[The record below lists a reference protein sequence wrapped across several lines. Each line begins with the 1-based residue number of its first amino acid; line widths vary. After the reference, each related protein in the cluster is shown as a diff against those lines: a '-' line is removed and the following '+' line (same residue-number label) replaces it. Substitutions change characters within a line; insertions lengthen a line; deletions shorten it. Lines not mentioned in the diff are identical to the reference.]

1 MEGLDDG
8 SDSDGGSPFGQGQDH
23 DSDSGE
29 VDHTKLLEEAGAV
42 LEDLDKETAERAKGV
57 FQYVK
62 CKNGVHITNYI
73 YLLHFVS
80 LLFENYLFLFKFLI
94 FYNSSVI
101 LLSFIFVFQCWWKLI
116 YIW

>member
-8 SDSDGGSPFGQGQDH
+8 EDSDDMLGQGRNH

-29 VDHTKLLEEAGAV
+29 VDPTKLLEEAGAV

-62 CKNGVHITNYI
+62 C
-73 YLLHFVS
+73 
-80 LLFENYLFLFKFLI
+80 
-94 FYNSSVI
+94 
-101 LLSFIFVFQCWWKLI
+101 
-116 YIW
+116 